1 MINRR
6 SQTLRRPRRALTR
19 RSGEHVSTTN
29 LTTAARQQRASLLA
43 WLWCLGILGQSERAS
58 PEVWLTVL
66 YRRRQSGAPR
76 RCSAPAIRALP
87 SRLLTDFNEI
97 SSWHVM

>member
-43 WLWCLGILGQSERAS
+43 WLWCLVILGQSERAS

-66 YRRRQSGAPR
+66 YRRSKTGERLM
-76 RCSAPAIRALP
+76 CSAQAISVLA